1 MRLKSVLYKK
11 EQDEILQ
18 KIINI
23 LDLDDEN
30 SITLHE
36 LDTNKEKQKLIL
48 DLIPTIRKYFSY
60 ACMKGVREPEKVKRP
75 CLSIIKHITKKKYH
89 IYNSDSRIMVNNI
102 KIRTTK
108 YIFSLKKILKNI

>member
-11 EQDEILQ
+11 KQDEMID

-23 LDLDDEN
+23 LELDHEN

-36 LDTNKEKQKLIL
+36 LDTNKEKQQLIL
-48 DLIPTIRKYFSY
+48 NLIPDICKYFTTKNIIG
-60 ACMKGVREPEKVKRP
+60 AKEPENCKRP
-75 CLSIIKHITKKKYH
+75 YLSIIKHLARLKYN

-102 KIRTTK
+102 KNRTTK
-108 YIFSLKKILKNI
+108 YIFSIKKDT

>member
-1 MRLKSVLYKK
+1 MRLKSELYKK
-11 EQDEILQ
+11 EQNEILE
-18 KIINI
+18 KIITIMN
-23 LDLDDEN
+23 LDDEN

-36 LDTNKEKQKLIL
+36 LDTNKEKQQLIL

-75 CLSIIKHITKKKYH
+75 YLSIIKHMTKPKYN
-89 IYNSDSRIMVNNI
+89 IYNTDYRVVINNK

-108 YIFSLKKILKNI
+108 YIFSLKKIT

>member
-1 MRLKSVLYKK
+1 MRLKSILYKK

-36 LDTNKEKQKLIL
+36 LDTNKKKQKLIL

-60 ACMKGVREPEKVKRP
+60 KNVVGIANPTECKRP
-75 CLSIIKHITKKKYH
+75 YYSIIKFIMKPHYH

-108 YIFSLKKILKNI
+108 YIFAIKKNT

>member
-36 LDTNKEKQKLIL
+36 LDTNKEKQQLIL
-48 DLIPTIRKYFSY
+48 NLIPDICKYFTTKNIIG
-60 ACMKGVREPEKVKRP
+60 AKEPENCKRP
-75 CLSIIKHITKKKYH
+75 YLSIIKHLAKLKYNMYH
-89 IYNSDSRIMVNNI
+89 SDWRIRIDNEKE
-102 KIRTTK
+102 KIRTKK
-108 YIFSLKKILKNI
+108 YIFIKK